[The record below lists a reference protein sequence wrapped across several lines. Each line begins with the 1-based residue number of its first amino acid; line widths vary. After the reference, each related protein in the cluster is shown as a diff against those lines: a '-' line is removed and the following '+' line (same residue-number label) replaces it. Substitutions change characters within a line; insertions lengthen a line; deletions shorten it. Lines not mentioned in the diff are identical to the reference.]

1 MAQISPPTSS
11 EALDVVEDSLRAD
24 KMELTHRRR
33 LGSRLCVRLS
43 QNYSLPATSN
53 WRANYCFIAPVRRVS
68 IVKSIVRSVCSFG
81 RSLMSAMS
89 VSRIDL
95 M

>member
-1 MAQISPPTSS
+1 MAQISPLTSS
-11 EALDVVEDSLRAD
+11 EALDVVEDSLWAD
-24 KMELTHRRR
+24 KMELTHRSR

-43 QNYSLPATSN
+43 QNYLPATSN
-53 WRANYCFIAPVRRVS
+53 WRANYCPIAPVLSVS
-68 IVKSIVRSVCSFG
+68 IVKSIVLSVCSFR